1 MEVPMTI
8 LNTMFSLL
16 LAASASATPAGD
28 VPIPPKIPSPP
39 SDTIAPTVHIHTG
52 KNGDVIQ
59 EYRQGGQLFMVR
71 VTPLH
76 GKPYTL
82 RDTNGDGKLDKN
94 DNDGDVSP
102 VFWTLAEWQ

>member
-1 MEVPMTI
+1 MTI
-8 LNTMFSLL
+8 LNSVFSLL
-16 LAASASATPAGD
+16 LAASASATPTGD

-39 SDTIAPTVHIHTG
+39 SDTTAPTVHIHTG

-94 DNDGDVSP
+94 DNNGDVSP
-102 VFWTLAEWQ
+102 VFWTLVDWH